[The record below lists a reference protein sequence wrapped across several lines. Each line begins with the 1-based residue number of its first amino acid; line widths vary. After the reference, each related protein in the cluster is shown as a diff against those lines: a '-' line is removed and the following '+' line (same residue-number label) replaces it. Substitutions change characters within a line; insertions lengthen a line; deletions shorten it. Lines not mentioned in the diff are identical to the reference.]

1 MHPNL
6 DSKPMYADAILN
18 DLEIFKLSQSDGSLA
33 GPNPEYD
40 MVPALPAPYPKLRGK
55 QNSKTSLSLVFA
67 VAGGV
72 IGGVF
77 LISVIGFL
85 IFRRRRTVRD
95 SGASEVESS
104 WVQFS
109 ISDTS
114 KSTKTYSSSLPSNL
128 CRHFSLTE
136 IKSASSL
143 PSEGLCRRFSIAEIQ
158 SMANNFDD
166 ELVIRSGGF
175 GKVYK
180 GLIDGEE
187 TTVTIKRLNSMSKQ
201 GAHEFW
207 TEIKV
212 LFKLRHNNLVSLIG
226 YCEEGEEM
234 ILVYEYIENGTLADH
249 FYKINIR
256 GNICHISWEQRLN
269 ICIGVARGLDYLHT
283 STEQGVIHRDMKT
296 TNILLDKAW
305 VAKISD
311 FGLSKIGITSDF
323 DSHTS
328 TNVKGTFGYLDPE
341 YFMTRRLTKKSD
353 VYAFGVVL
361 FEVLCGRPAV
371 DMRLEEEQRSL
382 ALWAQHCI
390 KKKKFDQIIDPSMR
404 DQISPHCLKV
414 FAKVANKC
422 LNNNPNGRP
431 TMTDVV
437 VSLECALAAQGQ
449 LVQVDVDL
457 PQVSSLV
464 SSPSTLVQYCENRGC
479 SYVDPSQLARQSKQ
493 KRLSSFFVGLIIKTV
508 PRY

>member
-1 MHPNL
+1 M
-6 DSKPMYADAILN
+6 
-18 DLEIFKLSQSDGSLA
+18 
-33 GPNPEYD
+33 
-40 MVPALPAPYPKLRGK
+40 
-55 QNSKTSLSLVFA
+55 
-67 VAGGV
+67 
-72 IGGVF
+72 
-77 LISVIGFL
+77 
-85 IFRRRRTVRD
+85 VRD

-109 ISDTS
+109 ISHTS

-128 CRHFSLTE
+128 CGHFSLTE
-136 IKSASSL
+136 IKSTSSL
-143 PSEGLCRRFSIAEIQ
+143 PSEGLCRHFSIAEIQ

-166 ELVIRSGGF
+166 ELVIGSGGF

-187 TTVTIKRLNSMSKQ
+187 TTVAIKRLNSMSTQ

-212 LFKLRHNNLVSLIG
+212 LSKLRHNNL
-226 YCEEGEEM
+226 
-234 ILVYEYIENGTLADH
+234 
-249 FYKINIR
+249 
-256 GNICHISWEQRLN
+256 QRLN
-269 ICIGVARGLDYLHT
+269 ICIGVARGLDFLHT

-311 FGLSKIGITSDF
+311 FGLSKMGITSDF
-323 DSHTS
+323 DSHIS

-361 FEVLCGRPAV
+361 FEVLCRRPLV

-390 KKKKFDQIIDPSMR
+390 KKKKLGQIIDPSMR

-414 FAKVANKC
+414 IAKVANKC

-431 TMTDVV
+431 TMADVV
-437 VSLECALAAQGQ
+437 VSLECALAAQDQ
-449 LVQVDVDL
+449 LDIQVDVDL
-457 PQVSSLV
+457 PQVSS
-464 SSPSTLVQYCENRGC
+464 PDN
-479 SYVDPSQLARQSKQ
+479 
-493 KRLSSFFVGLIIKTV
+493 
-508 PRY
+508 